1 MKCNTNLE
9 NINIILIILIIC
21 LLIYYLVNKRENFE
35 NGTKHNKHHNHLHI
49 HKNNDITNT
58 NHRHLQDNL
67 ECKASQMEQ
76 CDSEAE
82 KLGKTMKIMN
92 KRNGAPAGC
101 IKNDD
106 DDEIEWVK
114 NCENH
119 VNCGTNNCNGCEV
132 LFLKDAVPTTG
143 VPTTGGPTTGVPTTG
158 VPTTGV
164 PTTGGPTTGG
174 PTTGV
179 PTTGVPTT
187 V

>member
-1 MKCNTNLE
+1 MTCSIKLE
-9 NINIILIILIIC
+9 NINIILIVAIIC
-21 LLIYYLVNKRENFE
+21 LLFYYLINKKENFE
-35 NGTKHNKHHNHLHI
+35 NGNNHHNHLHI
-49 HKNNDITNT
+49 HSDKGITNT
-58 NHRHLQDNL
+58 NHSHNENNL

-82 KLGKTMKIMN
+82 KMGKTMKIKN

-119 VNCGTNNCNGCEV
+119 ENCGTTNCIECEV
-132 LFLKDAVPTTG
+132 LFLKDSIVNTKNTVEVTTMS
-143 VPTTGGPTTGVPTTG
+143 VPTTGVPTTG

-164 PTTGGPTTGG
+164 PTTG
-174 PTTGV
+174 V
-179 PTTGVPTT
+179 PTTL
-187 V
+187 